1 MKKWLMAVLF
11 SLAVAVSLPVS
22 AETSDVQVKVYVQ
35 TQEGKAIS
43 GVSLRIYQVDHLID
57 GYHDGLS
64 EQDLRAKMTNFYDR
78 YNQKQVMKSQMVA
91 ISADFTVE
99 NGVGTMTIPNGK
111 GVFAVVQETLEKDV
125 LVSPVIFS
133 MPVSKETLE
142 FYPKVQQ
149 LPITELPKT
158 SLSSEPE
165 EKGTSVTG
173 DSFVA
178 SLLPDTGEQ
187 RSLCLL
193 LLGLTLFSLQIIVI
207 CRLNKRSKRNGMF

>member
-1 MKKWLMAVLF
+1 MKKWL
-11 SLAVAVSLPVS
+11 LAALLLLGVALSMPAS
-22 AETSDVQVKVYVQ
+22 AETADVQIKVHVQ
-35 TQEGKAIS
+35 TQEGQAIS
-43 GVSLRIYQVDHLID
+43 GLSLRVYQVDHLID
-57 GYHDGLS
+57 GYRDGLS

-78 YNQKQVMKSQMVA
+78 YNQKKVMKSQMVA
-91 ISADFTVE
+91 ISTDFTVE

-111 GVFAVVQETLEKDV
+111 GVFAVVQETQENDV

-158 SLSSEPE
+158 SLSSEPA

-173 DSFVA
+173 NNFVS
-178 SLLPDTGEQ
+178 SLLPYTGEQ

-193 LLGLTLFSLQIIVI
+193 LLGLTLFSLLIIL
-207 CRLNKRSKRNGMF
+207 CCKRHHKNDGN